1 MLSMKALKDVT
12 LLSNSEL
19 ESDNLIAEEIIRN
32 DTTDEDLEY
41 LEMYFT
47 FLPLIRGQKLVNRLK
62 DLDKNEM

>member
-41 LEMYFT
+41 LEMYCT
-47 FLPLIRGQKLVNRLK
+47 FLPLIRGQKLVNRLSK
-62 DLDKNEM
+62 LTY